1 MSVKER
7 FYPKRKAKNTQTQ
20 TKYKSFP
27 PGDKQAA
34 AVLNKKDCLSGRFYN
49 LYIKKRQ
56 SVALSLFVCVQNTY
70 SAGLN

>member
-34 AVLNKKDCLSGRFYN
+34 AVLNKKDCLSGRFET
-49 LYIKKRQ
+49 YI
-56 SVALSLFVCVQNTY
+56 
-70 SAGLN
+70 